1 MRRFVILLL
10 ALAAV
15 AGLAA
20 TDITG
25 TWNGM
30 LDAGGQKLRIV
41 FHISATEEGLS
52 ATLDSPDQGAFGLP
66 VAGAVFTDPRLELVL
81 DAPPITYSGEL
92 KDGMIV
98 GTFRQSGFS
107 APLDL
112 QRETLPKPVYIRPQE
127 PKEPYGYRIEEV
139 LFTNPEAGIEL
150 AGTLTLPQTERVFPV
165 VVMIS
170 GSGAQNRDE
179 ELMGHKP
186 FWVIADHLTRN
197 GIAVLRYDDRG
208 VGGSG
213 GDASTGTTFDFASDA
228 LCAVRYLKTRPE
240 FNQIGLVGHS
250 EGGIIAP
257 IAASQSEDIDFIV
270 LLAGTGIRG
279 DKLLLAQEKLIYQ
292 ASGMQEEEIN
302 QILEVNAAAFG
313 LALYTQDLTSFKT
326 ELGNYLK
333 EKMDDGSIEIP
344 AGMTYDELYK
354 LQMDSMTNPWMYEFI
369 RLDPAQWL
377 SKVICPVLA
386 LNGSKDLQVP
396 AKYNF
401 PAISE
406 ALEEAGNNDYTLR
419 KYPGLNHLFQECE
432 TGHPDEYAKIEQTF
446 APTVLEEM
454 TTWIKART
462 LPE

>member
-1 MRRFVILLL
+1 MKTLLTLLL
-10 ALAAV
+10 ALAAL
-15 AGLAA
+15 AGLCAE
-20 TDITG
+20 DITG
-25 TWNGM
+25 DWNGM

-41 FHISATEEGLS
+41 FHISATDEGLA
-52 ATLDSPDQGAFGLP
+52 ATMDSPDQSAFDLP
-66 VAGAVFTDPRLELVL
+66 VSSVSFEAGRLELKMEV
-81 DAPPITYSGEL
+81 APINYTAEL
-92 KDGMIV
+92 KDGIFV
-98 GTFRQSGFS
+98 GTFKQSGFE

-112 QRETLPKPVYIRPQE
+112 QREALEKPVYNRPQE
-127 PKEPYGYRIEEV
+127 PKEPYGYRSEEV
-139 LFTNPEAGIEL
+139 LFANPEAEIEL
-150 AGTLTLPQTERVFPV
+150 AGTLTLPEGEGVFTA
-165 VVMIS
+165 VVMIT

-186 FWVIADHLTRN
+186 FLVIADHLTRN

-213 GDASTGTTFDFASDA
+213 GDAASGTTFDFATDA
-228 LCAVRYLKTRPE
+228 VSAVRYLKTRPE
-240 FNQIGLVGHS
+240 IGPIGLVGHS

-257 IAASQSEDIDFIV
+257 IAATQCEDIDFIV

-292 ASGMQEEEIN
+292 AGGMDDEEIN

-313 LALYTQDLTSFKT
+313 LALYTQDLPSFEA
-326 ELGNYLK
+326 ELGAYLK

-344 AGMTYDELYK
+344 EGMTYDELYQ

-377 SKVICPVLA
+377 SRVTCPVLA

-419 KYPGLNHLFQECE
+419 KYPGLNHLFQESE
-432 TGHPDEYAKIEQTF
+432 TGHPEEYAQIEQTF
-446 APTVLEEM
+446 APVVLEEM
-454 TTWIKART
+454 TAWIKART
-462 LPE
+462 DSR